1 MPILLT
7 TYHIWRNHLHAPL
20 PRHISP
26 QNILHL
32 QGRDNISSTLH
43 SAQVIVRGIIPDTYF
58 IKKGVLKQKTRKPS
72 ISVTTQDEETGTNH
86 LPNTALITTNPAET
100 VNKPKPQTTPKKSKL
115 PRGSKPTRKDEL
127 YRPSKSQRQHI
138 RNYVHIQPYKFLTP
152 RRKREHINPA
162 TQKDYKK

>member
-7 TYHIWRNHLHAPL
+7 TYHIWRNNFDAPL

-32 QGRDNISSTLH
+32 QGRDNVSSTPLRNQQRTSNH
-43 SAQVIVRGIIPDTYF
+43 RRNNSRH
-58 IKKGVLKQKTRKPS
+58 VLKQKIRKPS
-72 ISVTTQDEETGTNH
+72 TSETTQDDKTGTIH
-86 LPNTALITTNPAET
+86 LPNTALITINPTET

-115 PRGSKPTRKDEL
+115 PRGSKPTGKDEL

-138 RNYVHIQPYKFLTP
+138 RNYVQIQPHKFLTP
-152 RRKREHINPA
+152 RRKREHIN
-162 TQKDYKK
+162 TTT